1 MCKASSPSQLPLHCT
16 LLLASEA
23 DVDDY
28 VAKLKAQLIAAIRA
42 SHIARIQ

>member
-1 MCKASSPSQLPLHCT
+1 MCKASSPSQLPLYRT
-16 LLLASEA
+16 LPLASA
-23 DVDDY
+23 TDVDDY